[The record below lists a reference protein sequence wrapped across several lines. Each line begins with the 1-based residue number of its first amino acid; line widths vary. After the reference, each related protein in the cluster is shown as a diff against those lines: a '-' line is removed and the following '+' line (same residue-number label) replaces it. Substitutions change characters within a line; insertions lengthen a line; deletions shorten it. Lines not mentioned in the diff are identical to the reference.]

1 MRALFT
7 AGPGMLLASADY
19 SQIELRVLAHFSQD
33 PALLEA
39 FREGVDIHSRTAA
52 LLFDRPQEAVTPSQR
67 RQAKTINFGLLYG
80 MGPQKLG
87 RELGLSLNEAKE
99 FIAKYF
105 ERMATLKEYYQKVV
119 DEAKK
124 TGFVTT
130 LAGRRRL
137 LPELHSRNAQLESQ
151 ARRQAINTVVQGS
164 AADIIKMAMLHTA
177 ADETLHTL
185 GARLI
190 LQVHD
195 ELVLEAPEKAG
206 QAAGERL
213 SEIMTGVVAL
223 DVPIVADM
231 GVGHDWGGAH

>member
-7 AGPGMLLASADY
+7 AAPKMVLASADY
-19 SQIELRVLAHFSQD
+19 SQIELRVLAHFSRDQ
-33 PALLEA
+33 ALLEA
-39 FREGVDIHSRTAA
+39 FRLNQDIHSRTAA
-52 LLFDRPQEAVTPSQR
+52 LLFDRPQEAITPEQR

-87 RELGLSLNEAKE
+87 RELGLSLNEAKD
-99 FIAKYF
+99 FILKYF
-105 ERMATLKEYYQKVV
+105 ERLSGLKVYYQSVV
-119 DEAKK
+119 DQAKEK
-124 TGFVTT
+124 GYVIT

-137 LPELHSRNAQLESQ
+137 LPDIRSRNTQLESQ
-151 ARRQAINTVVQGS
+151 ARRQAINTVIQGS
-164 AADIIKMAMLHTA
+164 AADIIKMAMLA
-177 ADETLHTL
+177 VAKDETLKSL

-195 ELVLEAPEKAG
+195 ELVIEVPEQQG
-206 QAAGERL
+206 PAAGNRL
-213 SEIMTGVVAL
+213 LELMTGVVEL